1 VLLDAEDA
9 HGVRGVIAQQLVL
22 AAQALQFR
30 AVAHALARI
39 LRQTER
45 EFALASGCGGAT
57 DRARAF
63 PLGFG
68 LVREGSYAFTACA
81 RFMSGAAVPSGWA
94 EAEVIEV
101 GSADLTR
108 AR

>member
-1 VLLDAEDA
+1 M
-9 HGVRGVIAQQLVL
+9 AQQLAF

-30 AVAHALARI
+30 ALAHALARI
-39 LRQTER
+39 LRLTER
-45 EFALASGCGGAT
+45 TLALASGCGGAT

-68 LVREGSYAFTACA
+68 LVREVSYAFTPRA
-81 RFMSGAAVPSGWA
+81 RLMLGAAVPSGWA

-101 GSADLTR
+101 GAADLTH